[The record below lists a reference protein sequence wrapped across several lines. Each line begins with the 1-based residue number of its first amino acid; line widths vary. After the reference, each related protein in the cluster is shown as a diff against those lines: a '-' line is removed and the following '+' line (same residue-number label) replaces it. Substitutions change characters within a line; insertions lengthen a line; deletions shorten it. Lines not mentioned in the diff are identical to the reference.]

1 MPVKNAAFK
10 HLRQTQKKTAVN
22 NRVKNGVKATLKTAR
37 KKFADNP
44 TRDEAW
50 VLVHQ
55 AIKKLDKAAQKKV
68 ITKNEAARKKSKL
81 MKKMNALAAK

>member
-1 MPVKNAAFK
+1 MPVKKAAFK
-10 HLRQTQKKTAVN
+10 HLRQTHKKTAIN
-22 NRVKNGVKATLKTAR
+22 SRVKNSVRTAIKMA
-37 KKFADNP
+37 KKKITENP

-55 AIKKLDKAAQKKV
+55 AIKRLDKAAQKKV

-81 MKKMNALAAK
+81 MKKMNALTAK